1 MRRLCVAPHSFAV
14 RRLTDTG
21 AGIGLRHNLDVTVTA
36 EMSRWLLHIRHERY
50 GEDTVGKDNQT
61 ERGRLVLLV
70 DDDVEAR
77 RHARHVLELHGLE
90 VVQASNGIAALELIQ
105 RLPQRFRLV
114 LTELDL
120 PGISGTVLGETLRIF
135 RPDLPTLCMTSRAVA
150 GAVDGR
156 RCLGKPLQAP
166 DLQAAL
172 ENGGSLGEV
181 VHGPVFPEE
190 WLARARARYA
200 AVGDL
205 VEAAMELARAA
216 GLDGEG

>member
-1 MRRLCVAPHSFAV
+1 
-14 RRLTDTG
+14 
-21 AGIGLRHNLDVTVTA
+21 
-36 EMSRWLLHIRHERY
+36 
-50 GEDTVGKDNQT
+50 
-61 ERGRLVLLV
+61 
-70 DDDVEAR
+70 
-77 RHARHVLELHGLE
+77 
-90 VVQASNGIAALELIQ
+90 
-105 RLPQRFRLV
+105 
-114 LTELDL
+114 
-120 PGISGTVLGETLRIF
+120 
-135 RPDLPTLCMTSRAVA
+135 MTSRAVA

-181 VHGPVFPEE
+181 GYGPAFPEA